1 MRKLLII
8 TFLALGSALFAQ
20 NTKNLTE
27 DVVNSIRDNYKQ
39 KSEADKGIRNA
50 LSNNDIRSLAV
61 NRDVVGKADHQFKY
75 KADVKGICD
84 QKSSGRCWMF
94 TGLSSL
100 RPQIIKDKDLG
111 GFEFSQNYLY
121 FWDMFEK
128 SNLFLEIILQNA
140 DKPLDDRT
148 NEWALHNPIGDGGV
162 WNSFANL
169 VEKYGLVPNT
179 VMPETYHSNN
189 TSWLNQLL
197 SRKLREDAMQLRDA
211 KAQKLAPKKIDEM
224 KFNMLCEVYR
234 YLVLFLGEPPTEF
247 KYRFEKEDAYKD
259 YTPMSFFKE
268 FFPNYKTSDYVMLMN
283 DPSREY
289 NKVYEIEFDRNVLE
303 GKNWLYVNLPADE
316 LKKAA
321 LASLKDKEPLYSSC
335 DVAKFLSKND
345 GTLDV
350 NNFDFESLLGM
361 KFGMDKATRI
371 RTFDSGSSHA
381 MLLVAVDVDDK
392 DVPTKWQ
399 FENSWG
405 SSYGHNGY
413 LTFTDEWFNEYMFRI
428 VVNKKYLSGDVQKM
442 LDQKPIVLPPWDPM
456 FAPEE

>member
-8 TFLALGSALFAQ
+8 TFLALGSTMFAQ

-94 TGLSSL
+94 TGLNSL
-100 RPQIIKDKDLG
+100 RPRIIKDKDLG

-179 VMPETYHSNN
+179 PFQQHFV
-189 TSWLNQLL
+189 
-197 SRKLREDAMQLRDA
+197 
-211 KAQKLAPKKIDEM
+211 AQS
-224 KFNMLCEVYR
+224 V
-234 YLVLFLGEPPTEF
+234 T
-247 KYRFEKEDAYKD
+247 
-259 YTPMSFFKE
+259 
-268 FFPNYKTSDYVMLMN
+268 
-283 DPSREY
+283 
-289 NKVYEIEFDRNVLE
+289 
-303 GKNWLYVNLPADE
+303 
-316 LKKAA
+316 
-321 LASLKDKEPLYSSC
+321 
-335 DVAKFLSKND
+335 VAQ
-345 GTLDV
+345 
-350 NNFDFESLLGM
+350 
-361 KFGMDKATRI
+361 
-371 RTFDSGSSHA
+371 
-381 MLLVAVDVDDK
+381 VA
-392 DVPTKWQ
+392 
-399 FENSWG
+399 
-405 SSYGHNGY
+405 
-413 LTFTDEWFNEYMFRI
+413 
-428 VVNKKYLSGDVQKM
+428 
-442 LDQKPIVLPPWDPM
+442 
-456 FAPEE
+456 